1 MGGLRGRDIISIRDF
16 TREELDC
23 ILSATDGIES
33 LAKQH
38 PDLLRGR
45 TLATL
50 FFEPST
56 RTRLS
61 FEAAMKK
68 LGGLTLDMGEP
79 RLSSVEKGEN
89 LADTVR
95 VVENYV
101 DVIALRHPSEG
112 AAQLAAEMV
121 DVPVINA
128 GSGAQEHPTQA
139 MLDLYTMKSEMGRI
153 DGLTVG
159 LLGDLRYGRTT
170 HSLATALSMYK
181 VKLYLISPELLKMR
195 REVVEH
201 IKDRIPVSEVSDLNE
216 VLPELDVLYVTRIQK
231 ERFADPSE
239 YLKVQGSFR
248 IDGGTARAMRPNAI
262 IMHPLPRIDE
272 ISPEV
277 DSTAHAR
284 YFKQVYYGLLTRM
297 TLLSLVLGA
306 V

>member
-1 MGGLRGRDIISIRDF
+1 LRSLRGRDIVSIRDF
-16 TREELDC
+16 TREELDY
-23 ILSATDGIES
+23 ILSATDSIES
-33 LAKQH
+33 NAKQH
-38 PDLLRGR
+38 PDLLRGK

-68 LGGLTLDMGEP
+68 LGGLTLDMSEP
-79 RLSSVEKGEN
+79 RVSSVEKGEN

-95 VVENYV
+95 VVESYA
-101 DVIALRHPSEG
+101 DVIALRHPLEG

-121 DVPVINA
+121 SVPVINA

-139 MLDLYTMKSEMGRI
+139 MLDLYTIKSEMGSI
-153 DGLTVG
+153 DGLTVA
-159 LLGDLRYGRTT
+159 LLGDLRYGRTA
-170 HSLATALSMYK
+170 HSLAAALSLYR
-181 VKLYLISPELLKMR
+181 VKLYLVAPELLRMR

-201 IKDRIPVSEVSDLNE
+201 VKGRIQVSEVENLGE
-216 VLPELDVLYVTRIQK
+216 VLPEADVLYVTRIQK

-239 YLKVQGSFR
+239 YMKVQGSFR
-248 IDGGTARAMRPNAI
+248 IDGETVRAMRKDAI

-272 ISPEV
+272 IAPEV
-277 DSTAHAR
+277 DSTVHAR

-306 V
+306 I

>member
-1 MGGLRGRDIISIRDF
+1 LKSLRGRDIVSIRDF
-16 TREELDC
+16 TRQELDY
-23 ILSATDGIES
+23 ILSATDGIED
-33 LAKQH
+33 LARQH

-68 LGGLTLDMGEP
+68 LGGLTLDMSEP
-79 RLSSVEKGEN
+79 RVSSVEKGEN

-95 VVENYV
+95 VVESYA
-101 DVIALRHPSEG
+101 DVIALRHPLEG

-121 DVPVINA
+121 SVPVINA

-139 MLDLYTMKSEMGRI
+139 MLDLYTIKSEMGSI
-153 DGLTVG
+153 DGLTVA
-159 LLGDLRYGRTT
+159 LLGDLRYGRTA
-170 HSLATALSMYK
+170 HSLAAALSLYR
-181 VKLYLISPELLKMR
+181 VKLYLVAPELLRMR

-201 IKDRIPVSEVSDLNE
+201 VKGRIQVSEVENLGE
-216 VLPELDVLYVTRIQK
+216 VLPEADVLYVTRIQK

-239 YLKVQGSFR
+239 YMKVQGSFR
-248 IDGGTARAMRPNAI
+248 IDGETVRAMRKDAI

-272 ISPEV
+272 IAPEV
-277 DSTAHAR
+277 DSTVHAR

-306 V
+306 I